1 MTLPNNQ
8 LKSEHLGELECWE
21 EEESDVES
29 KEISGRPGPGGGP
42 EQPESITPAD
52 LLEA

>member
-8 LKSEHLGELECWE
+8 LKSEHLGEQDCW
-21 EEESDVES
+21 EEESDVDS
-29 KEISGRPGPGGGP
+29 KEISGKPGLGGGP

-52 LLEA
+52 LLGA